1 MHPNLAEA
9 ALPPATRFTP
19 AGARRVSPDH
29 FTAPHMRP
37 YTALALLV
45 CLGSPLAAQRA
56 SGEIEGDVIDSVHVS
71 PLVGATVSATRLGG
85 AHETTFVA
93 TTDKRGR
100 FRFESLDV
108 GRYAVRFSSA
118 MLDSLQYGGRTPVVD
133 VAPNRATRVEL
144 AVPSAATL
152 RALACPG
159 VTFADG
165 TGALLGLVTD
175 AESGKPL
182 VGAQVA
188 VAWSDLAI
196 DSANA
201 VVADDRAAKVT
212 VDASGQYRL
221 CGLPTND
228 PLLVQVQHA
237 GSAGAVLRMKISD
250 AVGVLVRDVS
260 FSATGAS
267 RFATAADT
275 GPLPTGTAR
284 LTGVVRDAG
293 GQPIAGAQVR
303 VLGTAASGRADE
315 RGAYA
320 FSGLPAGTQEVEVRQ
335 FGYGVARG
343 PVDLRNDRQT
353 KLDVQLE
360 KVAMLGAVKVVATR
374 GRYPEFEQRRRE
386 AISGR
391 FLDEAQI
398 RKLNLNTVT
407 DYVNFLPGFRVV
419 HERWGGARFLSIR
432 DPDCQPVVLVDDQ
445 PISSLTD
452 LPTPTMLGALEVYQ
466 STAGA
471 PPSHRST
478 CGTIIF
484 WTRR

>member
-71 PLVGATVSATRLGG
+71 PLIGATRLGG

-100 FRFESLDV
+100 FRFESLDA

-201 VVADDRAAKVT
+201 VVADDR
-212 VDASGQYRL
+212 
-221 CGLPTND
+221 
-228 PLLVQVQHA
+228 
-237 GSAGAVLRMKISD
+237 
-250 AVGVLVRDVS
+250 
-260 FSATGAS
+260 
-267 RFATAADT
+267 
-275 GPLPTGTAR
+275 
-284 LTGVVRDAG
+284 
-293 GQPIAGAQVR
+293 
-303 VLGTAASGRADE
+303 
-315 RGAYA
+315 
-320 FSGLPAGTQEVEVRQ
+320 
-335 FGYGVARG
+335 
-343 PVDLRNDRQT
+343 
-353 KLDVQLE
+353 
-360 KVAMLGAVKVVATR
+360 
-374 GRYPEFEQRRRE
+374 
-386 AISGR
+386 
-391 FLDEAQI
+391 
-398 RKLNLNTVT
+398 
-407 DYVNFLPGFRVV
+407 
-419 HERWGGARFLSIR
+419 
-432 DPDCQPVVLVDDQ
+432 
-445 PISSLTD
+445 
-452 LPTPTMLGALEVYQ
+452 
-466 STAGA
+466 
-471 PPSHRST
+471 
-478 CGTIIF
+478 
-484 WTRR
+484 